1 MQDFT
6 SQKWQS
12 KKKMQTTYD
21 LDEDVFAVEKII
33 SHRIR
38 NGTTQYLI
46 KWEGFGSEDNSWEN
60 EGNVYAPILIRK
72 YWNKSRNKVKI
83 PNKRKQNITNSPVDD
98 SNLSN
103 GAINSNMP
111 TRTRDTSGSQFSDRV
126 DAINNVC
133 SEDCWENLATISDV
147 FLDYSTSQLLMLLI
161 WNNGTKSYHT
171 AQEVHRKCPR
181 QLIKFYEG
189 NLHFENGHKMQNEN

>member
-1 MQDFT
+1 MAI
-6 SQKWQS
+6 
-12 KKKMQTTYD
+12 KKKMQATYD

-33 SHRIR
+33 SHRTR
-38 NGTTQYLI
+38 KRTTQYLI
-46 KWEGFGSEDNSWEN
+46 KWEGFGSEDNSWED
-60 EGNVYAPILIRK
+60 ERNVK
-72 YWNKSRNKVKI
+72 YWNKGSKSRNKVKI

-103 GAINSNMP
+103 GALNSNVP

-126 DAINNVC
+126 DAINKVC
-133 SEDCWENLATISDV
+133 SEDCWENLVTISDV

-161 WNNGTKSYHT
+161 WNDGTRSYHT

-189 NLHFENGHKMQNEN
+189 NLHFEKGHKMQNDN

>member
-1 MQDFT
+1 MHKSHGYNVTTARIDKMINEQDN
-6 SQKWQS
+6 
-12 KKKMQTTYD
+12 
-21 LDEDVFAVEKII
+21 I
-33 SHRIR
+33 
-38 NGTTQYLI
+38 GTTQYLI
-46 KWEGFGSEDNSWEN
+46 KWEDFGSEDNTWEN
-60 EGNVYAPILIRK
+60 EGNVK
-72 YWNKSRNKVKI
+72 YWNKESKSRNKVKI

-103 GAINSNMP
+103 GAINSNVP

-181 QLIKFYEG
+181 QSLSKL
-189 NLHFENGHKMQNEN
+189 NLGIERNTPERYTYNPIGPVAHEMPVKTSRNIM